1 MPDAVPPRRRARTRS
16 GRVAAGNALRR
27 RTSAVV
33 RASDPPTDPIPVWT
47 QPDGVDV
54 TTGRAVVELAVRAGI
69 AFMATGAAASDVVA
83 SVLRITAA
91 YGLRSLHVDV
101 TFSALTVSYNR
112 GPNADPL
119 TMTRVVRARNQD
131 FTRLARL
138 HDVVDEVAAEP
149 VPVADARERFDSVIR
164 APHPYRRWV
173 TTLATGAMGAGTSLL
188 AGGGW
193 VIVLTSIVS
202 AAVIFRVLTAMGRR
216 GVPGFFAQA
225 IGAAVPTVFAIGLA
239 VVQNATDALE
249 GVLPSLVVASGIVVL
264 LAGLSLVGAAQDAI
278 EGFYVTA
285 GARVFQVF
293 VLTLGIVV
301 GIVVVL
307 GVAARLGVVLAIS
320 PESEILAGPVLQVV
334 AAAII
339 AAGWAISTYTS
350 IWSTLLTALAGAAG
364 WAVNLVVTDSGTS
377 AAIAAA
383 LAASVIG
390 FVTQLA
396 QGRFRFSAIAVTTAA
411 IVPLLPGRAVYRGL
425 FEIVSGSNESGL
437 YQGLGTLLG
446 AVGIGMGL
454 AAGVSLGTYAAR
466 VAIQAVER
474 VGRLLDRPSA

>member
-1 MPDAVPPRRRARTRS
+1 M
-16 GRVAAGNALRR
+16 AAGNALRR
-27 RTSAVV
+27 RTSQVV

-54 TTGRAVVELAVRAGI
+54 AMGRAVVDLAVRAGV
-69 AFMATGAAASDVVA
+69 ALMATGAAASDVVA
-83 SVLRITAA
+83 SVLRLTAA
-91 YGLRSLHVDV
+91 YRLRSVHVDV
-101 TFSALTVSYNR
+101 TFSALTVSYHR
-112 GPNADPL
+112 GPQADPL

-138 HDVVDEVAAEP
+138 HDVVDDVSDDP
-149 VPVADARERFDSVIR
+149 LPVADARERFDSVIR

-193 VIVLTSIVS
+193 VVVLTSIVS
-202 AAVIFRVLTAMGRR
+202 AAVIFRVLTALGRR
-216 GVPGFFAQA
+216 SVPGFFAQA
-225 IGAAVPTVFAIGLA
+225 IGAAVPSVFAVALAIVQESTGLL
-239 VVQNATDALE
+239 D
-249 GVLPSLVVASGIVVL
+249 GVLSSLVVASGIVVL

-285 GARVFQVF
+285 AARVFQVM

-301 GIVVVL
+301 GIVVTL
-307 GVAARLGVVLAIS
+307 GVASRLGIVLAIS
-320 PESEILAGPVLQVV
+320 PESEINAGPGLQLV

-339 AAGWAISTYTS
+339 AAGWAISSYTS
-350 IWSTLLTALAGAAG
+350 VRSALLTAVAGAGG
-364 WAVNLVVTDSGTS
+364 WLVNLLVTDSGTS
-377 AAIAAA
+377 SAFAAA

-390 FVTQLA
+390 FATQLTR
-396 QGRFRFSAIAVTTAA
+396 QRIRFSALAVTTAA

-425 FEIVSGSNESGL
+425 FEIVSGENGSGL

-446 AVGIGMGL
+446 AVGVGMGL

-466 VAIQAVER
+466 LATQTAR
-474 VGRLLDRPSA
+474 TLADRLTRS

>member
-1 MPDAVPPRRRARTRS
+1 
-16 GRVAAGNALRR
+16 VAAGNALRR
-27 RTSAVV
+27 RTSQVV

-54 TTGRAVVELAVRAGI
+54 TIGRAVVDLAVRAGV
-69 AFMATGAAASDVVA
+69 ALMATGAAASDVVA

-91 YGLRSLHVDV
+91 YRLRSVHVDV
-101 TFSALTVSYNR
+101 TFSALTVSYHR
-112 GPNADPL
+112 GPQADPL

-138 HDVVDEVAAEP
+138 HDVVDDVADDP
-149 VPVADARERFDSVIR
+149 LPVADARERFDSVIR

-173 TTLATGAMGAGTSLL
+173 TTVATAAMGAGTSLL

-193 VIVLTSIVS
+193 VVVLTSIVS
-202 AAVIFRVLTAMGRR
+202 AAVIFRVLTALGRR
-216 GVPGFFAQA
+216 SVPGFFAQA
-225 IGAAVPTVFAIGLA
+225 IGAAVPTVFAVALAIVQESTGLL
-239 VVQNATDALE
+239 D
-249 GVLPSLVVASGIVVL
+249 GVLSSLVVASGIVVL

-285 GARVFQVF
+285 AARVFQVM

-301 GIVVVL
+301 GIVVTL
-307 GVAARLGVVLAIS
+307 GVANRLGIVLAIS
-320 PESEILAGPVLQVV
+320 PESEILAGPVLQLV

-339 AAGWAISTYTS
+339 AAGWAISSYTS
-350 IWSTLLTALAGAAG
+350 IRSALLTAVAGAGG
-364 WAVNLVVTDSGTS
+364 WLVNLLFTDSGTS
-377 AAIAAA
+377 SAFAAA
-383 LAASVIG
+383 LAASAIG
-390 FVTQLA
+390 FGTQLMR
-396 QGRFRFSAIAVTTAA
+396 QRIRFSALAVTTAA

-425 FEIVSGSNESGL
+425 FEIVSGDNGSGL

-446 AVGIGMGL
+446 AVGVGMGL

-466 VAIQAVER
+466 LATQIVRTLAD
-474 VGRLLDRPSA
+474 RLTRS